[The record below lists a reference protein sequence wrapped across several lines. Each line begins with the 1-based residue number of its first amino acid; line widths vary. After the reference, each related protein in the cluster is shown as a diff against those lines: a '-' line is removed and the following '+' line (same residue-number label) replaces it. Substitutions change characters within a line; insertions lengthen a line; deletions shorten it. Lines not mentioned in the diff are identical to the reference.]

1 MDECELSPAHRDHRR
16 MRLTLV
22 RLVSPKLYFVK
33 MDITA
38 AFDSIKQDK
47 MLEVVSNFLD
57 KVS

>member
-1 MDECELSPAHRDHRR
+1 MK
-16 MRLTLV
+16 LTLM